1 MSTFIIILLIAAIA
15 VAAYF
20 GYQNY
25 QLKNT
30 PTTTKDESKKYSQ
43 EDLEAKISEIKSQS
57 SGLSQDQIDQKVAE
71 YKDQLKKEWYD
82 KNDLVL
88 SKMKLEMQE
97 DLKKEEREMRQ
108 RILDLQENVDRKETI
123 LNEKL
128 EKIDTE
134 KEKIEA
140 VKEELRSIKADLL
153 AKRDEV
159 NIKEEQVEQKLE
171 SKLEEI
177 SGLKIPEAKKKV
189 LEDAKEK
196 MGQELV
202 EWQHKILENAEDDA
216 NVKAREIVAMAVQ
229 RCSSEVANEFTI
241 TTIRLKGEEDKGKI
255 IGKGGRNI
263 QWLEKT
269 LGVELIIDET
279 PEVVTLSGFSSI
291 RRNTAKKTL
300 EKLLADGRIHPASIE
315 EMYEKSKAEIS
326 QEVAEAGEWAVN
338 ELGIYDFPAKLTRII
353 GRLKFRTSYGQNMLK
368 HSLEMAKL
376 AGLLAD
382 EMNAAFPSLSR
393 PVDKMICIKGAL
405 LHDIGKAVDEEMT
418 PKGNHVDLGE
428 KICDM
433 FGLDW
438 RIKKCISS
446 HHNEEYSDP
455 EKGFCIEAVL
465 VDACDN
471 ISGGRPGA
479 RKETA
484 EAYFQRM
491 ESLERVTEAVPGVS
505 KSWIMKG
512 SKEMWVFFD
521 PERISLAQ
529 MNDATRK
536 IAADIAS
543 SVNSP
548 VKIKVIGFYDKRVI
562 EYAG

>member
-1 MSTFIIILLIAAIA
+1 MSTLLIILLVVAIAAA
-15 VAAYF
+15 SYF

-25 QLKNT
+25 QLKTNKT
-30 PTTTKDESKKYSQ
+30 VSTDPLKKYSEQ
-43 EDLEAKISEIKSQS
+43 DLEAKISSLKLEST
-57 SGLSQDQIDQKVAE
+57 GLSESEIEERVAE
-71 YKDQLKKEWYD
+71 YKEQLKAEWFD

-88 SKMKLEMQE
+88 SKMKLEMQD

-108 RILDLQENVDRKETI
+108 RILDLQENVDKKETI

-134 KEKIEA
+134 KEKIES
-140 VKEELRSIKADLL
+140 VKEELRSIKTDLL

-159 NIKEEQVEQKLE
+159 NIKEQEVEQKLE
-171 SKLEEI
+171 TKLEEI
-177 SGLKIPEAKKKV
+177 SGLKMPEAKKKV

-241 TTIRLKGEEDKGKI
+241 TTIKLNGEEDKGKI

-315 EMYEKSKAEIS
+315 EMYERSKAEIS
-326 QEVAEAGEWAVN
+326 QEVAEAGEIAVN

-353 GRLKFRTSYGQNMLK
+353 GRLKFRTSYGQNMLR

-376 AGLLAD
+376 AGLLCD
-382 EMNAAFPSLSR
+382 EINSAFPSLSR

-471 ISGGRPGA
+471 ISGGRLGA

-491 ESLERVTEAVPGVS
+491 ESLERVTESVPGVS

-521 PERISLAQ
+521 PEKISLAQ

-536 IAADIAS
+536 IAADIAA

-548 VKIKVIGFYDKRVI
+548 VKIKVVGFYDKRIV

>member
-1 MSTFIIILLIAAIA
+1 MSYLLIILLVAAIA

-25 QLKNT
+25 QIKNNKT
-30 PTTTKDESKKYSQ
+30 ESSDDSKKYS
-43 EDLEAKISEIKSQS
+43 EEEFEAKLSSFKNSNQDLNSSQ
-57 SGLSQDQIDQKVAE
+57 IEAKVSE
-71 YKDQLKKEWYD
+71 YKEQLRAEWYD
-82 KNDLVL
+82 KNDLIL
-88 SKMKLEMQE
+88 SKMKLEMQD
-97 DLKKEEREMRQ
+97 DLKKDEREMRQ
-108 RILDLQENVDRKETI
+108 RILELQENIDKKETI
-123 LNEKL
+123 LNDKL

-134 KEKIEA
+134 KEKIET
-140 VKEELRSIKADLL
+140 VKEELRNIKTDLL
-153 AKRDEV
+153 NKRDEV
-159 NIKEEQVEQKLE
+159 KTKEDEVDQKLE
-171 SKLEEI
+171 TKLEEI
-177 SGLKIPEAKKKV
+177 SGLKMPEAKKKV

-291 RRNTAKKTL
+291 RRNTAKRTL

-353 GRLKFRTSYGQNMLK
+353 GRLKFRTSYGQNMLR
-368 HSLEMAKL
+368 HSLEMARL
-376 AGLLAD
+376 AGLLCD

-446 HHNEEYSDP
+446 HHNEEYTDP
-455 EKGFCIEAVL
+455 EKGFCLEAVL

-491 ESLERVTEAVPGVS
+491 EALERVTEAVPGVS

-521 PERISLAQ
+521 PEQISLAQ
-529 MNDATRK
+529 MNDTTRK

-543 SVNSP
+543 TVNSP
-548 VKIKVIGFYDKRVI
+548 VKIKVVGFYDKRVI

>member
-1 MSTFIIILLIAAIA
+1 MSNFIIALLVVA
-15 VAAYF
+15 AAYF
-20 GYQNY
+20 AYQY
-25 QLKNT
+25 FQLKNNHSGSGD
-30 PTTTKDESKKYSQ
+30 PSKKYSQ
-43 EDLEAKISEIKSQS
+43 EELDAKIAKIKSES
-57 SGLSQDQIDQKVAE
+57 TNLSQDQIDEKVSE
-71 YKDQLKKEWYD
+71 YKDELKKEWYE

-108 RILDLQENVDRKETI
+108 RILDLQENVDRKETS

-128 EKIDTE
+128 EKIDIE
-134 KEKIEA
+134 KEKIDA
-140 VKEELRSIKADLL
+140 IKEELRNIKTDLL
-153 AKRDEV
+153 AKREEV
-159 NIKEEQVEQKLE
+159 NLKEEQVEQKLE
-171 SKLEEI
+171 TKLEEI
-177 SGLKIPEAKKKV
+177 SGLKIQEAKKKV

-241 TTIRLKGEEDKGKI
+241 TTIKLKGEEDKGKI

-382 EMNAAFPSLSR
+382 EINAAFPSLSR

-418 PKGNHVDLGE
+418 PKGNHIDLGE

-446 HHNEEYSDP
+446 HHNEEYTDP
-455 EKGFCIEAVL
+455 EKGFCVEAVL

-491 ESLERVTEAVPGVS
+491 ESLERVTESVEGVS

-521 PERISLAQ
+521 PDKVTLSQ
-529 MNDATRK
+529 MNEATRK
-536 IAADIAS
+536 IAAEIAA

-548 VKIKVIGFYDKRVI
+548 VKIKVIGFYDKRVV